1 MKKPNARWEDNLQCY
16 RNCFTTN
23 GDFSIDAEKAS
34 NKTQYMRL
42 KKKKAE
48 LGMVGHSLN
57 NKSYLPKIST
67 DIMLTG

>member
-1 MKKPNARWEDNLQCY
+1 MQAGK
-16 RNCFTTN
+16 TTYN
-23 GDFSIDAEKAS
+23 VTGTASPQMEIFSIDAEKAS

-48 LGMVGHSLN
+48 ELGMVGHSLN

-67 DIMLTG
+67 NIMLTG